1 MKKLYFTVNL
11 VAGKAVIN
19 KKLGKII
26 DEFVKEGYEVTVHTT
41 QSGDDAV
48 KQAVYACENGYD
60 LLAVAGGDGTL
71 SQCLQGVMG
80 CEKKIPIGYVPAGS
94 TNDFAKSLGIPSDQ
108 IKAARGITRGKPV
121 LCDVGGFNGSYF
133 SYVAA
138 FGAFTNITY
147 ETSQK
152 VKNIFGHAA
161 YIAGGAAHLGSIRAK
176 SMRIEYADKTIEG
189 EFVYGMA
196 YNYADNTMYALCNEN
211 NPYIASVNLENG
223 ELTRVLTVDL
233 DSNNFGMCLGLQ
245 TFAIDDNGDFY
256 ALTFSATSARL
267 VRIDKQNGSL
277 TALLNTGYD
286 TFYAQSMTYDPVTN
300 RIYWAHADNN
310 STYNNGIF
318 YIDMS
323 NYTLTNL
330 GNFDVDLEI
339 TCLYVV
345 NDDIEP
351 ADLLGDV
358 DCDGYVTMA
367 DVTLLSMYLNGE
379 DPEITAQ
386 GMLNANANE
395 DEGVDI
401 RDIAAIYSIIS
412 NS

>member
-108 IKAARGITRGKPV
+108 IKAARVITRGKPV

-161 YIAGGAAHLGSIRAK
+161 YIAGGAAHLGSIKAK
-176 SMRIEYADKTIEG
+176 PMRIEYADKTIEG
-189 EFVYGMA
+189 EFVYGMVT
-196 YNYADNTMYALCNEN
+196 NT
-211 NPYIASVNLENG
+211 ASVAGMINMKNFLLDDGIFEATLIRKPKNAA
-223 ELTRVLTVDL
+223 EL
-233 DSNNFGMCLGLQ
+233 G
-245 TFAIDDNGDFY
+245 
-256 ALTFSATSARL
+256 
-267 VRIDKQNGSL
+267 K
-277 TALLNTGYD
+277 TALALLKND
-286 TFYAQSMTYDPVTN
+286 MTDKNIVFFRTNEVTITDLSGKPFSWTRDGEYGGEEAVN
-300 RIYWAHADNN
+300 RICCHKKAVPFMVR
-310 STYNNGIF
+310 GKKRLPF
-318 YIDMS
+318 
-323 NYTLTNL
+323 
-330 GNFDVDLEI
+330 EK
-339 TCLYVV
+339 
-345 NDDIEP
+345 E
-351 ADLLGDV
+351 
-358 DCDGYVTMA
+358 
-367 DVTLLSMYLNGE
+367 
-379 DPEITAQ
+379 
-386 GMLNANANE
+386 
-395 DEGVDI
+395 
-401 RDIAAIYSIIS
+401 
-412 NS
+412 